1 MATRGKKMVERVKE
15 LMDKPTLIRN
25 IGICAHIDHGKTTL
39 SDNLLGGSG
48 MISMDLAGKQ
58 LFMDFDEE
66 EQARGITI
74 NAANVSMVHEVG
86 GEEYLINLIDTPG
99 HVDFGGDVTRA
110 MRAVDGA
117 VVVVDAVEG
126 TMPQTETVLRQALR
140 ENVKPILFINK
151 VDRLINELKI
161 EKADMPIRLGKV
173 IDHVNKLVKNMAPEH
188 YEKDGWKLDAA
199 KGTVCFGSALYKW
212 AISVPGSK
220 RTGVGF
226 NEVYDYCKAGNMK
239 ELALK
244 SPLHSVLLDTVV
256 HHLPNPQEAQKMRI
270 PVIWRGDKESKV
282 GKDLM
287 TANPNEEI
295 VFMVTK
301 ILTDPHAG
309 EVAVGRLF
317 AGTLVRGQ
325 ELFISGTAVQDR
337 VQSVAIS
344 MGADRVEVEKIPA
357 GNIAAVTGLRDAI
370 VGSTGSTV
378 REMTPFEA
386 IKHVSEP
393 VMTVA
398 VEAKNMKDLP
408 KLVEALRQVAK
419 EDPTVKVDIN
429 EETGEH
435 LISGMG
441 ELHLEIVTKS
451 RITRDRGIEVITSEP
466 IVVYRETVTGGAGP
480 VEGKSPNKHNR
491 FYVVIEP
498 LPQPIF
504 DAIKSGDFS
513 MNMME
518 IERRKMLESLGMEK
532 DEAKGITHVYGTNVL
547 IDVTKGI
554 QYLKETME
562 LIIEGMEEALKN
574 GPLAREPAQGI
585 KIKLIDVKLHEDAV
599 HRGPAQVIP
608 AMRSAVQGG
617 VLLASPTLLEPVQ
630 KVFISVPQSYMGA
643 AVRGIQGRRG
653 VINDI
658 QSEGDMS
665 LIDGQ
670 APVAELF
677 GFASDIRGA
686 TEGRA
691 MWNTEFLGFFPVPAS
706 MQNEIVIEIRKRK
719 GLKAEIP
726 RPSDFL
732 E

>member
-1 MATRGKKMVERVKE
+1 MVERVKE

-86 GEEYLINLIDTPG
+86 GQEYLINLIDTPG

-126 TMPQTETVLRQALR
+126 TMPQTETVLRQALK

-161 EKADMPIRLGKV
+161 EKKDMPIRLGKV
-173 IDHVNKLVKNMAPEH
+173 IDHVNKLIKGMAPEH
-188 YEKDGWKLDAA
+188 YEKDGWKLDAS

-212 AISVPGSK
+212 AISVPASK
-220 RTGVGF
+220 RTGIGF
-226 NEVYDYCKAGNMK
+226 NEVYDYCKEGNMK
-239 ELALK
+239 ALAEK
-244 SPLHSVLLDTVV
+244 SPLHAVLLDTVV
-256 HHLPNPQEAQKMRI
+256 HHLPDPLEAQKRRI

-287 TANPNEEI
+287 TANPNEEV

-317 AGTLVRGQ
+317 AGTLERGQ
-325 ELFISGTAVQDR
+325 ELYISGTSLQDR

-378 REMTPFEA
+378 RDMTPFEA

-419 EDPTVKVDIN
+419 EDPTIKVEIN

-441 ELHLEIVTKS
+441 ELHLEIITKS

-466 IVVYRETVTGGAGP
+466 IVVYRETVGSSAGP

-491 FYVVIEP
+491 FYVVIDP
-498 LPQPIF
+498 LEQPIF

-518 IERRKMLESLGMEK
+518 IERRKLLESLGMPK
-532 DEAKGITHVYGTNVL
+532 DEAKGVTHVYGTNML
-547 IDVTKGI
+547 IDMTKGI

-585 KIKLIDVKLHEDAV
+585 KIRLVDVKLHEDAV

-608 AMRSAVQGG
+608 AVRSAIQGG
-617 VLLASPTLLEPVQ
+617 VLMATPSLLEPVQ
-630 KVFISVPQSYMGA
+630 KVFISVPQNQMGA
-643 AVRGIQGRRG
+643 AVREIQGRRG

-658 QSEGDMS
+658 QSEGDMTT
-665 LIDGQ
+665 IEGQ

-691 MWNTEFLGFFPVPAS
+691 LWNTEFLGFFPVPAS
-706 MQNEIVIEIRKRK
+706 MQNEIVITIRKRK